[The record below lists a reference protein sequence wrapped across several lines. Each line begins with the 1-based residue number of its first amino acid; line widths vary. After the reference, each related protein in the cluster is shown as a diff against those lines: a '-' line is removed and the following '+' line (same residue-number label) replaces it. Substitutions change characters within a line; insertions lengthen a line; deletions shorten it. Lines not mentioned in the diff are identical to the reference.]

1 MEKPM
6 SGGAGGD
13 AQVAPPD
20 GTVRRQNRPAED
32 ASKGRRQA
40 RTSKQKEQPKPKRDV
55 GTDTS
60 GGSAPLHTSRATRKK
75 RPPSTPGGAAASGT
89 AASAPAAVGTARVI
103 AIANQKG
110 GVGKSTTAVNLG
122 ACLAEVGRR
131 VLVIDLDPQGN
142 ASTGVGIGHS
152 DREVTIY
159 EVLTAGSDMRGAVL
173 ETDVPGL
180 AVVPSTIDLAGAEI
194 ELVSQ
199 FSREARLARA
209 LGSVR
214 PEYDFILLDCPPSLG
229 LLTVNALT
237 AADELIVPIQCEYY
251 ALEGLGQLL
260 KNVRLVQQ
268 NVNPRLRLTGIVM
281 TMFDSRTKLA
291 DQVVAEVRA
300 YFGSRVYDSIIPR
313 SVRLAEAPG
322 FGKTILQYDPGS
334 KGAKAYRHL
343 AEELMNKA
351 AGDGLGDLDLTSLG
365 QGVAVQEA
373 PVEETPV
380 EEAPVEAPAVGAAA
394 AGFGPSA
401 PAMEADE
408 DVAEPED
415 DRGSLD
421 EEAWPDPAG
430 PDILPEDEKAPEPP
444 GDAGSEE
451 ADEAGTV
458 GIASVTPAAVERPLS
473 EEQTT
478 PDAGAPGPSPEG
490 SGTASD
496 SDQRP
501 KPAPEGTN
509 TGSWQEVQGE
519 GGEAPASP
527 RVATAETAVP
537 QAFSKTQRLVHIVS
551 DEWEGLGI
559 GPEED
564 LPREEPGP
572 GRRGS
577 HRSEDEPA
585 AEGDQAPAST
595 QEQHVGKLRRWLFG
609 KSKGGRA

>member
-1 MEKPM
+1 V

-13 AQVAPPD
+13 AQVAPPV
-20 GTVRRQNRPAED
+20 GTVRRQSRPAED
-32 ASKGRRQA
+32 ASKGTRQA
-40 RTSKQKEQPKPKRDV
+40 RTSKDKKQPRRKQTV
-55 GTDTS
+55 GTDAS
-60 GGSAPLHTSRATRKK
+60 GGSAPLHPSRETRKK
-75 RPPSTPGGAAASGT
+75 RPPSTARDAAASGT
-89 AASAPAAVGTARVI
+89 TASAPAAVGTARVI

-122 ACLAEVGRR
+122 ACLAEAGRR

-300 YFGSRVYDSIIPR
+300 YFGPRVYDSIIPR

-343 AEELMNKA
+343 AEELLNKA
-351 AGDGLGDLDLTSLG
+351 AGDGLGDLDLTDLG
-365 QGVAVQEA
+365 QGVAVQET
-373 PVEETPV
+373 PVEET
-380 EEAPVEAPAVGAAA
+380 PVEAPAVGANA
-394 AGFGPSA
+394 AGFGPGT
-401 PAMEADE
+401 PAMESDE

-421 EEAWPDPAG
+421 EEPWPDPAG
-430 PDILPEDEKAPEPP
+430 ADILTEDEKAPEPH

-451 ADEAGTV
+451 ANEAGTV
-458 GIASVTPAAVERPLS
+458 GIASVAPAAEEQPLS
-473 EEQTT
+473 DEQPTA
-478 PDAGAPGPSPEG
+478 DAGAPGPSPEG
-490 SGTASD
+490 SGTAPD

-501 KPAPEGTN
+501 KPAPEGTD
-509 TGSWQEVQGE
+509 TGSWQETQGE
-519 GGEAPASP
+519 DGGTPASP
-527 RVATAETAVP
+527 RVATAETSVP
-537 QAFSKTQRLVHIVS
+537 QAFSQTQRLVHIVP

-564 LPREEPGP
+564 LPRDEPGP
-572 GRRGS
+572 GGRGS
-577 HRSEDEPA
+577 HPSEDEPTG
-585 AEGDQAPAST
+585 EGDQAPAST

-609 KSKGGRA
+609 KTKGGDA